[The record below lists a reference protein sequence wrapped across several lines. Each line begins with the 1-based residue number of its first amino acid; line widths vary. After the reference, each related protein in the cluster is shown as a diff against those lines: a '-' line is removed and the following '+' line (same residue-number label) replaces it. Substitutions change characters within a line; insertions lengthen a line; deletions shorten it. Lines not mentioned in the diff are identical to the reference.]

1 MAKKWIPSQ
10 KQLSL
15 YDELLRRQNITRKRL
30 LKIRRITES
39 EASSYG
45 GGLPDLVIPKKARR
59 YRDLTRYRFDSYRE
73 YRLAMAKLK
82 AEFSDFELSFGK
94 QHYFTNYKNV
104 LLSMISEILD
114 RENIPYREDAQTG
127 KIKPERL
134 GRFSKEEIESY
145 TDKHP
150 ELARYFELFNKV
162 SNMYVPKF
170 LTMYFSGDIPVLKY
184 VYLEMEGTLSRYNQ
198 IDEFYFKFKDFNR
211 DVIQGNVMK
220 TNLLDFISSRK
231 RITSKEAQTVTKAIW
246 KNGRKK

>member
-94 QHYFTNYKNV
+94 QHYFTNYKNEKKLILKLFLQFH
-104 LLSMISEILD
+104 LLYLISL
-114 RENIPYREDAQTG
+114 YQTQ
-127 KIKPERL
+127 
-134 GRFSKEEIESY
+134 
-145 TDKHP
+145 
-150 ELARYFELFNKV
+150 
-162 SNMYVPKF
+162 
-170 LTMYFSGDIPVLKY
+170 
-184 VYLEMEGTLSRYNQ
+184 Q
-198 IDEFYFKFKDFNR
+198 I
-211 DVIQGNVMK
+211 
-220 TNLLDFISSRK
+220 
-231 RITSKEAQTVTKAIW
+231 
-246 KNGRKK
+246 